1 MSEKNF
7 VINPNDNYKRSM
19 YFIKE
24 ILKEQE
30 KLTIISGVR
39 GAFIASKVVNILNSL
54 KYVEIETLNTITK
67 ITEGK
72 RNILLTIVLSKAAD
86 FDKLY
91 QESVLL
97 RMKKKE
103 EKDKIKEIKANKII
117 QSNELQT

>member
-7 VINPNDNYKRSM
+7 VINPNDNYKRSL

-24 ILKEQE
+24 ILKEQDQ
-30 KLTIISGVR
+30 LTIISGVR
-39 GAFIASKVVNILNSL
+39 GAYITSRVVNILHSL
-54 KYVEIETLNTITK
+54 KYIYITSINTLTK
-67 ITEGK
+67 ISDGK
-72 RNILLTIVLSKAAD
+72 RNILLTIIINKAED

-103 EKDKIKEIKANKII
+103 EKDKIKEIKANKLIEV
-117 QSNELQT
+117 NEIKT

>member
-7 VINPNDNYKRSM
+7 VINPNDNYKRSL

-24 ILKEQE
+24 ILKEQDQ
-30 KLTIISGVR
+30 LTIISGVR
-39 GAFIASKVVNILNSL
+39 GAYITSRVVNILQSL
-54 KYVEIETLNTITK
+54 QYIYITSVNTITK
-67 ITEGK
+67 ISDGK
-72 RNILLTIVLSKAAD
+72 RNILLTIIINKAAD

-103 EKDKIKEIKANKII
+103 EKDKIKEIKANKLIEV
-117 QSNELQT
+117 NEIKT

>member
-1 MSEKNF
+1 MSEKKF
-7 VINPNDNYKRSM
+7 VINPNDNYKRSL

-24 ILKEQE
+24 ILKEQD
-30 KLTIISGVR
+30 KLTVISGVK
-39 GAFIASKVVNILNSL
+39 GAYITSKVVNILHSL
-54 KYVEIETLNTITK
+54 KYIEIELVNTVTK
-67 ITEGK
+67 ITDGK
-72 RNILLTIVLSKAAD
+72 RNILLTIIINKAAE

-117 QSNELQT
+117 EVNEINT